1 MSDPDPKTP
10 PAAGAT
16 ATVNPNPNSNPNP
29 TGNPTP
35 VPPPTTSSSSSRLDA
50 NSSNNNSNN
59 TFVQAQ
65 QRLAARR
72 EAREAREAARVAAQ
86 QSASQL
92 RARVAAV
99 QSPLLRR
106 LGSSA
111 FSFWDVLTS
120 REGTRPAFRVGQ
132 VDAEL
137 LDEEL
142 VELLRSQVRDA
153 LRYVGG
159 GGGNQ
164 AVGGGGG
171 GVNSVAHNW
180 EAEISLVLRAVLFKL
195 TVWDHDATYGAALQ
209 NLKYTDARREG
220 PALAPPTRL
229 QKSLYGL
236 VTVGGRYLWA
246 KWEDWLL
253 EQDDG
258 FEGPSPR
265 VQRLSR
271 WSSTLSTMHA
281 SAAFAS
287 FLVFLLHGRY
297 RTLLDRIL
305 RMRLAPPTSQ
315 VSREVSFE
323 YLNRQLVWHAFTE
336 FLLFVLPLV
345 GINRWRRWFT
355 RTWRKTKKIMTAG
368 AGDDADEKKGEYA
381 FLPERTCAICYQ
393 DQNSASS
400 ETELMAAGTAS
411 SGVVG
416 SAQTDITNPYEA
428 IPCGCVYCFVCLT
441 TRIERE
447 EGEGWSCLR
456 CGELIKECKPW
467 NGDVLEPEVKSPP
480 AATKTVVFADDVKK
494 DESDNDEEYADEEPS
509 QVLVEADE
517 DPDRSIEDLR
527 PETPSVASDQADDD
541 SQGSE
546 SEDYEA
552 EEEEMGEELGS

>member
-1 MSDPDPKTP
+1 T
-10 PAAGAT
+10 T
-16 ATVNPNPNSNPNP
+16 NRNP
-29 TGNPTP
+29 
-35 VPPPTTSSSSSRLDA
+35 
-50 NSSNNNSNN
+50 NN
-59 TFVQAQ
+59 TFAVAQ

-72 EAREAREAARVAAQ
+72 SAREADAAAHLAAQ

-92 RARVAAV
+92 RAKIAAT

-106 LGSSA
+106 LGTSTLSL
-111 FSFWDVLTS
+111 WDTVAG

-142 VELLRSQVRDA
+142 VELLRGQVGDA

-159 GGGNQ
+159 GGGG
-164 AVGGGGG
+164 AAEAAGGNNI
-171 GVNSVAHNW
+171 VHDW
-180 EAEISLVLRAVLFKL
+180 EAEVALALRAVLFKL

-209 NLKYTDARREG
+209 NLKYTDARRG
-220 PALAPPTRL
+220 GGGAALVAPSKW

-236 VTVGGRYLWA
+236 VTVGGRYVWA
-246 KWEDWLL
+246 RWENWLV

-258 FEGPSPR
+258 YEGPSDGVR
-265 VQRLSR
+265 RLSR
-271 WSSTLSTMHA
+271 WTSALSTAHA
-281 SAAFAS
+281 AAAFAS

-297 RTLLDRIL
+297 RTLLDRVL

-345 GINRWRRWFT
+345 GINRWRRWLA
-355 RTWRKTKKIMTAG
+355 RTWRKTKKIMGTGAEG
-368 AGDDADEKKGEYA
+368 AGEDKKGEFA

-393 DQNSASS
+393 DQNTATT
-400 ETELMAAGTAS
+400 ETELMGTAK

-428 IPCGCVYCFVCLT
+428 IPCGCIFCFVCLA

-447 EGEGWSCLR
+447 EGEGFACLR

-467 NGDVLEPEVKSPP
+467 GGDVLEPEPKPHVH
-480 AATKTVVFADDVKK
+480 KTVVFADDVKGL
-494 DESDNDEEYADEEPS
+494 SDHGHDN
-509 QVLVEADE
+509 
-517 DPDRSIEDLR
+517 
-527 PETPSVASDQADDD
+527 
-541 SQGSE
+541 G
-546 SEDYEA
+546 
-552 EEEEMGEELGS
+552 EEEEQ